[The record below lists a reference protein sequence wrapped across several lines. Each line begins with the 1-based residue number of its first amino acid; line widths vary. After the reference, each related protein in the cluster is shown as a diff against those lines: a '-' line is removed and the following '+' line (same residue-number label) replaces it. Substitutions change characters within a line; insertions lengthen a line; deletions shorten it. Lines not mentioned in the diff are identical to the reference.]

1 MIVKEITILCPGFAS
16 LFWSQAGSKMEAQNI
31 AQHRKAKQREGGFT
45 AACAPS
51 FFPMKEEIKN
61 KP

>member
-31 AQHRKAKQREGGFT
+31 AQHRKAKQRGRFHRLMRAIFFPNEGG
-45 AACAPS
+45 
-51 FFPMKEEIKN
+51 N
-61 KP
+61 